1 MSFFCQQ
8 KPRKFHHEYMFV
20 DERKDRLKDIERR
33 AKSELENGDTNSS
46 AYYDGER
53 LRGRFLNAT
62 KHAKRRNERRLA
74 GGVALSFG
82 VLVILI
88 LVLVAVWRI
97 LLCL

>member
-1 MSFFCQQ
+1 MSIFSQQ
-8 KPRKFHHEYMFV
+8 KPRKFHHEYLYV
-20 DERKDRLKDIERR
+20 DERKDRLKAIEDR
-33 AKSELENGDTNSS
+33 AKGELGITDTNSEVH
-46 AYYDGER
+46 YDGER

-62 KHAKRRNERRLA
+62 KYAKRRSERRLA
-74 GGVALSFG
+74 GGVMLSFG